1 MNLMVQLKQAKMKK
15 LMAEYLTD
23 IEDLLIYSMF
33 YKVRWLSIWLIIQCN
48 ITLLI
53 WLMISSM
60 LLPLMGQMLNLFN

>member
-1 MNLMVQLKQAKMKK
+1 MNLMMQLKQAKMKK

-60 LLPLMGQMLNLFN
+60 LLPLLGQLLN

>member
-33 YKVRWLSIWLIIQCN
+33 YKVCWLSIWLIIQCN

-60 LLPLMGQMLNLFN
+60 LLPLLGQLLN